1 MTFYRQKLLD
11 AVRGLIGDGDL
22 NLRLTY
28 AAGHLI
34 QIDDDD
40 VPTDMLAKFERV
52 RDTLIQT
59 PMVSRGELLPR
70 DLEFSAAQAAARAIV
85 DLLAAEMG
93 GSHELPRCSDPWTLP
108 W

>member
-11 AVRGLIGDGDL
+11 AVRALVDHGDL
-22 NLRLTY
+22 NLRLTH

-40 VPTDMLAKFERV
+40 VPADMLGKFERI
-52 RDTLIQT
+52 RDPLIQT
-59 PMVSRGELLPR
+59 HMVSRGEMLPR
-70 DLEFSAAQAAARAIV
+70 DLEPFAARAAAQSVV

-93 GSHELPRCSDPWTLP
+93 SS
-108 W
+108 